1 MTESITIAR
10 REFTVTHDQPT
21 TEDFETPYLLTPK
34 VKRGPQANYR
44 LLRNKPKPHMLF
56 PIGDKPMSAGGSSGS
71 AFSLWAGASVRAIAA
86 RISRG
91 IRLKRSITPF
101 TLDSSF
107 I

>member
-56 PIGDKPMSAGGSSGS
+56 PIGDKPMSAG
-71 AFSLWAGASVRAIAA
+71 VRAIAA

-91 IRLKRSITPF
+91 IRLTRSRTPF
-101 TLDSSF
+101 TLDSSL